1 MRKILFFVA
10 LACTFAM
17 AGCSE
22 ELKEASFDLY
32 QVAEVTAVGGDGCAT
47 VAWTAQEE
55 KPLPLEYLITW
66 TADNP
71 EIPGGSQTTEAS
83 VHELLVEDLVNDCAY
98 TFAVQARYENG
109 LSMKVTA
116 VCTPKSTRVAVSDF
130 KAMAGDERVFLSWTA
145 PATELEYVCRVSV
158 SAGDSEINT
167 IEVPSSETSCLV
179 EGLVNGTE
187 YTFALT
193 AVYAH
198 GDSDTVTATATP
210 GEIDPIVVTPAVL
223 RQFQLGTFEFNPAYF
238 VQGEIAAVKWDF
250 DDGMTSEDMTA
261 THLFTE
267 TGQYEVSLTVTYD
280 NEKTEQAKVSVTVEP
295 FAWTTASGTGYQKS
309 SNIVFSHDGQ
319 TFYTLAQTDKKLLAI
334 SAITGEKLWEYA
346 TSAATYGAGPAVG
359 PDGTIY
365 FGTEDGDGSFY
376 AVLPSGA
383 LKWKVTL
390 GAAVKA
396 SPAVTSDGTVYVL
409 ADKGNLAALDAAS
422 GTAKWSETLDGN
434 AGGVIVDADGTVYA
448 GTSKGIWAFDGTGGL
463 IWKSETAYS
472 VTERGGS
479 LAVAG
484 DVLYAV
490 LKGKGGCVALSTSD
504 GKQLWQYKTTENDCY
519 HPVVDADGTVYFCEK
534 SGYLFAVDKTGNEV
548 WKDATDKNY
557 IYSGFALGADG
568 KAYISQYASPFYL
581 LSFEKDG
588 TRSVVTVIGAQ
599 TMSPVSIGPDRRIY
613 YGLNGSVAAYDIKSD
628 LASEGWPVRG
638 YDRQGTNSLK

>member
-383 LKWKVTL
+383 LKWKVTM

-588 TRSVVTVIGAQ
+588 ARSVVTVIGAQ

>member
-383 LKWKVTL
+383 LKWKVTM

-581 LSFEKDG
+581 LSFEKE
-588 TRSVVTVIGAQ
+588 RSKGNFCAKL
-599 TMSPVSIGPDRRIY
+599 RFA
-613 YGLNGSVAAYDIKSD
+613 YGL
-628 LASEGWPVRG
+628 
-638 YDRQGTNSLK
+638 

>member
-383 LKWKVTL
+383 LKWKVTM

-568 KAYISQYASPFYL
+568 KAYISQYASPF
-581 LSFEKDG
+581 
-588 TRSVVTVIGAQ
+588 
-599 TMSPVSIGPDRRIY
+599 
-613 YGLNGSVAAYDIKSD
+613 
-628 LASEGWPVRG
+628 
-638 YDRQGTNSLK
+638 